1 MRIRS
6 SLGCAALLVTLSLQ
20 VRGADPVWIQINSRN
35 FVLYTDTTEVKGRR
49 LLEDFEG
56 RLAALGTVLG
66 EIPRRQFPIEVFLFS
81 RKEEF
86 LEGAPRPVKV
96 AGIDTPLEFEK
107 S

>member
-1 MRIRS
+1 MRIRFRFWCVAV
-6 SLGCAALLVTLSLQ
+6 LLALTAP
-20 VRGADPVWIQINSRN
+20 VRGADPVWIQINSLN

-81 RKEEF
+81 KKEEF
-86 LEGAPRPVKV
+86 LEARSATGQGAR
-96 AGIDTPLEFEK
+96 D
-107 S
+107 